1 MNPSQGPFWTNSKVS
16 SEASPKN
23 TLTKLE
29 IASRISEDLGFS
41 LRSSKILVDDCFK
54 IIKDALLNGEKVKIV
69 RFGSFLPLLKNPRK
83 GINPNTKEELT
94 IPGRRTVVFRPSPL
108 LKKGVN
114 AQKRPQILS
123 NRSGK

>member
-1 MNPSQGPFWTNSKVS
+1 MS
-16 SEASPKN
+16 SEVSPKN

-29 IASRISEDLGFS
+29 IATRVSEELGFS
-41 LRSSKILVDDCFK
+41 IRSSKILVDDCFK
-54 IIKDALLNGEKVKIV
+54 IIKEVLLSGEKVKIV

-83 GINPNTKEELT
+83 GINPNTKEELV
-94 IPGRRTVVFRPSPL
+94 IPSRKTVVFRPSPL

-114 AQKRPQILS
+114 AQKRPKILS